1 MEMSDHPRD
10 SSERS
15 AERSTGGPTG
25 ELAELVVADRRRIAQ
40 ALHDD
45 VVQSM
50 SAALMAL
57 GLARIGQPDDPTLHD
72 AEQALSTSAKALTKL
87 IEDLLR
93 HPEPS

>member
-10 SSERS
+10 SSERP
-15 AERSTGGPTG
+15 AERSTG